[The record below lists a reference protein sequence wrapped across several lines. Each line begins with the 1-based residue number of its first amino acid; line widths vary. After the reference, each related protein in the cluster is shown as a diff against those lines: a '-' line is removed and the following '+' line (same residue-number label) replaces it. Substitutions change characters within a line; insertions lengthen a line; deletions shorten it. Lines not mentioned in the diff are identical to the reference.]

1 MTSPEEQRRRPHP
14 QRGGAVERKAKSQ
27 EPGDEVA
34 VPMPENGP
42 PPPVSRFPSRDS
54 DSRARY
60 PSRTEFYS
68 LLPGLRCG
76 PVVKDAIALGEYVI
90 KLLELCVNVKLAENK
105 GVQFVDKAGHNIYF
119 KCIIY
124 LPPPRPFINRVV

>member
-1 MTSPEEQRRRPHP
+1 VTSPEEQRRRPHP

-76 PVVKDAIALGEYVI
+76 PVVEDAIALRLTQASLTPSALRSYG
-90 KLLELCVNVKLAENK
+90 
-105 GVQFVDKAGHNIYF
+105 
-119 KCIIY
+119 
-124 LPPPRPFINRVV
+124 PPQGFA